1 MAITNYKDRM
11 AAEELAKST
20 ARWDAALKAG
30 YKPSDYGY
38 DKHGNKTS
46 EYTGFKLPEK
56 RRKKTKT
63 KTKAEEPEEELTQKE
78 LLEEEVFRRARRDAR
93 IEDEKKQRDAM
104 LNSDTPPGGSK
115 PASEDAVNPYRTKR
129 LEKEAKSA
137 SWETT
142 PSPTHGRPSIWN
154 ADTGKWEDVS
164 SRPPEGR
171 EVKTDSG
178 NWYIPSGNTFRK
190 NEARKAREAK
200 DLKHEQNFD
209 DWAEVQRAKR
219 EKEAAESKSPK
230 PMGTAEI
237 TPGEKKPTPET
248 TPDTTPDMGDDPLDD
263 AAGRAIRAAAT
274 VGLGTKTHA
283 TSKAL
288 AQKKL
293 RVETEALKKANRQ
306 RLAQE
311 KDFNQKNKAAQNKVK
326 VSNAADK
333 ELNRAVRHGE
343 KVAKEIIPPQARSI
357 EEAQKRQRKL
367 AQRLQ
372 NALDKAKQAA
382 VNKDP
387 IDAKKWGIKVLQL
400 TRAATGQAKIV
411 EDLKSGAAR
420 GAAGFK
426 KIAEKA
432 DALKLASDK
441 AKGPAKIALEAAKN
455 SRGKA
460 DAAKAAVDS
469 ARKNAANIIKG
480 GRAAGVGA
488 AVVKP
493 LEALGK
499 LPGAKLTGKVLS
511 KAAVPLEV
519 GMMAYEGAQLMD
531 KDHREARQKEFDK
544 YADTGVLRSTYESAM
559 NPIAGIYTAANRLNE
574 WSMAYGAA
582 KKSASAYEKAKFKS
596 DKFKAALEA
605 AGLTDPPEGAGS
617 LDYGERKKE
626 GSTPE
631 QDEIIRQWRAAR
643 KKVRDVV
650 YAS

>member
-46 EYTGFKLPEK
+46 EYTGFELPKKKK
-56 RRKKTKT
+56 RRREA
-63 KTKAEEPEEELTQKE
+63 KAEAPEEELTEEE
-78 LLEEEVFRRARRDAR
+78 LLKKEVFQRARRDAR
-93 IEDEKKQRDAM
+93 VEDEKKQRDAM

-115 PASEDAVNPYRTKR
+115 PASEDAVNPYKTKR

-230 PMGTAEI
+230 PMGAAEI
-237 TPGEKKPTPET
+237 TPGGKKPTPET
-248 TPDTTPDMGDDPLDD
+248 TPDTTPDMGDDPVDD

-274 VGLGTKTHA
+274 VGLGIA
-283 TSKAL
+283 GRDLQRGRSQQAL
-288 AQKKL
+288 GKQTRAMREANRKRRIAEKQAKKL
-293 RVETEALKKANRQ
+293 AKKAARLVKTSNVADANVNRIGRHVDKINDIESRQ
-306 RLAQE
+306 LHKLQQNQTRLNKIAQNL
-311 KDFNQKNKAAQNKVK
+311 KRAQNKLAQPSLK
-326 VSNAADK
+326 DLPKAAK
-333 ELNRAVRHGE
+333 KATAAVL
-343 KVAKEIIPPQARSI
+343 KLTQAW
-357 EEAQKRQRKL
+357 EAQ
-367 AQRLQ
+367 
-372 NALDKAKQAA
+372 
-382 VNKDP
+382 
-387 IDAKKWGIKVLQL
+387 AKK
-400 TRAATGQAKIV
+400 V
-411 EDLKSGAAR
+411 EHLKGGAAR
-420 GAAGFK
+420 IQGGAGRIVPKFNA
-426 KIAEKA
+426 AA
-432 DALKLASDK
+432 DAADQAKDLAKKTLD
-441 AKGPAKIALEAAKN
+441 AADVPRN
-455 SRGKA
+455 KA
-460 DAAKAAVDS
+460 DAAKRALDS
-469 ARKNAANIIKG
+469 ARKNAANIVKG

-488 AVVKP
+488 AMMKP

-499 LPGAKLTGKVLS
+499 VRGAKTVGKVLS
-511 KAAVPLEV
+511 KVAAPLEL
-519 GMMAYEGAQLMD
+519 GMNIYEGAQLIANE
-531 KDHREARQKEFDK
+531 DHRKARQKEFDK

-559 NPIAGIYTAANRLNE
+559 NPVAGIYTAANRLNE
-574 WSMAYGAA
+574 WSMSYGAA

-631 QDEIIRQWRAAR
+631 QDAIIRQWRAAR